1 MAEILPF
8 KAFRYD
14 TNQVKL
20 GDVLTQPYDKITPE
34 MQAKYYDLSP
44 YNIVRIA
51 LGKAGETDSD
61 AFNTYTR
68 ATEYFHDWRSSGI
81 LGQDQEPSIYIYSQT
96 FTIPGL
102 RDVAERR
109 CLIVRGR
116 LYDYAE
122 KMVFPSELTLNK
134 PRIDRLNLL
143 RATKA
148 NFGPILML
156 YSDPGGS
163 LQSLVK
169 KKAEGEPDESVL
181 DEYEVLHRLWKISDP
196 AFIGSLQEQMRDREL
211 MIADGHHLYD
221 TSLAYRDEARA
232 NSAGGDGNA
241 PSEFAMM
248 TLASMEDHGLVILP
262 THRIVHGLNSFDRE
276 RMLDDARA
284 FFDIDRIDLR
294 AESRSA
300 TTLLSEAG
308 EKGTAFVAVTRQGP
322 YMLRAKKRAIQ
333 ETLAGLPERERTL
346 DVVQLH
352 KILFERVLGISEA
365 AVRDEENVRFERD
378 AFEAISW
385 VRQGA
390 NVAFLMN
397 PARIEQV
404 RDVAL
409 SGRLLP
415 QKSTDYYPKLLS
427 GLTIYA
433 LE

>member
-14 TNQVKL
+14 TSQVKL
-20 GDVLTQPYDKITPE
+20 VDVLTQPYDKITPE
-34 MQAKYYDLSP
+34 MQAKYYELSP
-44 YNIVRIA
+44 HNMVRIV
-51 LGKAGETDSD
+51 LGKAGETDTED
-61 AFNTYTR
+61 FNIYSR
-68 ATEYFHDWRSSGI
+68 AAEYFHDWRASGV
-81 LGQDQEPSIYIYSQT
+81 LRQDEEPSIYVYSQT
-96 FTIPGL
+96 FTIPGQ

-109 CLIVRGR
+109 CLIARGR
-116 LYDYAE
+116 IYDYE
-122 KMVFPSELTLNK
+122 ENIIFPSEHTLSRPK
-134 PRIDRLNLL
+134 IDRLNLL

-148 NFGPILML
+148 NFGQILML
-156 YSDPGGS
+156 YSDPAGNI
-163 LQSLVK
+163 QSMLKTKV
-169 KKAEGEPDESVL
+169 EGEPDDSVL
-181 DEYEVLHRLWKISDP
+181 DEYEVLHRLWKVSDP
-196 AFIGSLQEQMRDREL
+196 AFIAAIQQQLRDKKM
-211 MIADGHHLYD
+211 MIGDGHHRYD
-221 TSLAYRDEARA
+221 TSLAYRNEARMQ
-232 NSAGGDGNA
+232 NGSIDRDA
-241 PSEFAMM
+241 PYEFTMM
-248 TLASMEDHGLVILP
+248 TLASMEDRGLVILP

-276 RMLDDARA
+276 NMLDQARTY
-284 FFDIDRIDLR
+284 FDIDRIDLR

-308 EKGTAFVAVTRQGP
+308 ANGTAFVAVTRQGP
-322 YMLRAKKRAIQ
+322 YLLRAKNRVIQ
-333 ETLAGLPERERTL
+333 EAMAALPERQRSL

-409 SGRLLP
+409 SGGLLP
-415 QKSTDYYPKLLS
+415 QKSVDIYPKLLS